1 MRKPRAVARGFV
13 TYDSSPRSEFII
25 HLEARNVGLEA
36 RAVDIEVTVRSGAA
50 DASKSGGCEVGRFE
64 LDIEVFQP
72 NGPILR
78 KHPFRS
84 GAGGP
89 SHRVLTICAGYQLA
103 GDWKVLRPCPLNGAI
118 GHTASAV

>member
-1 MRKPRAVARGFV
+1 MKKPRAVAGSFV
-13 TYDSSPRSEFII
+13 MYDSSPRSEFII

-36 RAVDIEVTVRSGAA
+36 RAVDIEVTIRSGATG
-50 DASKSGGCEVGRFE
+50 ASKAGGPEVGRFE

-84 GAGGP
+84 GTSGP
-89 SHRVLTICAGYQLA
+89 SHRVLSICAGYQLA
-103 GDWKVLRPCPLNGAI
+103 GDWKVLRPCPLNG
-118 GHTASAV
+118 